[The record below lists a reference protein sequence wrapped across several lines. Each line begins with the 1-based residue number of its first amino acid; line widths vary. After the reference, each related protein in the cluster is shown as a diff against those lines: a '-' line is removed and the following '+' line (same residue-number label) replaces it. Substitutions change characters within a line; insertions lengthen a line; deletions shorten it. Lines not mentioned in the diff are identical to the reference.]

1 MAFES
6 DNRNL
11 VYPLKD
17 DNKDRIDSTK
27 YADETNTPNWGV
39 DAKRSMYHT
48 SNSQGATFIKNRN
61 LLGSRLWHGVP
72 QLTTEQL
79 SMFEAAYIGHTFIF
93 VVNVPKFMTTGYYK
107 NKNMHFAM
115 QNLKAVIER
124 ASTGFSGAQN
134 IVANAQ
140 DQEDGNGKKI
150 SHIVNVSKE
159 QGNISI
165 RLHEFAGLPVKNAI
179 ELWLT
184 GIYDYKSQRGNYH
197 GNLGIPGGWCLQN
210 HSMSILV
217 VQVTPDWTSIQDAAY
232 YFNMVPIEVPFEHFQ
247 WTKGEQTIVEDYDL
261 EFFANEERSPAI
273 MYAAER
279 YMNNRVLSMVATSVY
294 NSRQFVVN
302 DDLVSASKA
311 GFYGNLGR
319 TDDNTGSRTDGT
331 ATGFLDNSQ
340 YNIYYTDKST
350 GNSDNQGE
358 STAFI
363 KNDASVNTVYERIAL
378 DGEGADKSNSSNTTN

>member
-1 MAFES
+1 MAE
-6 DNRNL
+6 NKNL
-11 VYPLKD
+11 VYPG
-17 DNKDRIDSTK
+17 NPSSAT
-27 YADETNTPNWGV
+27 ETTANWGV
-39 DAKRSMYHT
+39 DAKRSMYHA
-48 SNSQGATFIKNRN
+48 SNSQNANFVANRN

-93 VVNVPKFMTTGYYK
+93 VINVPKFMTTGYYAG
-107 NKNMHFAM
+107 KNMHFAM

-134 IVANAQ
+134 IVAGSQ
-140 DQEDGNGKKI
+140 DQDDGNGKKI
-150 SHIVNVSKE
+150 THITNVTKE

-232 YFNMVPIEVPFEHFQ
+232 YFNMVPTEVPFQHFE
-247 WTKGEQTIVEDYDL
+247 WTKGEQTIVEDYDI

-294 NSRQFVVN
+294 NSRQFVAFDN
-302 DDLVSASKA
+302 PSDLSAA
-311 GFYGNLGR
+311 GFKDNLGMG
-319 TDDNTGSRTDGT
+319 TDAAARGT
-331 ATGFLDNSQ
+331 STGFIDNSQ
-340 YNIYYTDKST
+340 YNIYYTE
-350 GNSDNQGE
+350 GNTNIGNGE
-358 STAFI
+358 NSAFI
-363 KNDASVNTVYERIAL
+363 KLNSADKDVNTVYERITL
-378 DGEGADKSNSSNTTN
+378 DGEDANTAN